1 MNNIEFFNNFNL
13 DSPQFFENQF
23 SVYCLYFLSTI
34 AINIAAYLFVV
45 VRFYK
50 VLCYS
55 TMTFEWLPMIEIL
68 IFGHFLFLRFLPSH
82 ILNFGQKFY
91 QWLGLKI
98 LLLEIS
104 GIIAL
109 EGLNSCT
116 FFLVRVAT
124 LLIPVLEKTRMYIS
138 EIPN

>member
-55 TMTFEWLPMIEIL
+55 TMTFEWLPMINPYIWPFS
-68 IFGHFLFLRFLPSH
+68 IF
-82 ILNFGQKFY
+82 K
-91 QWLGLKI
+91 
-98 LLLEIS
+98 
-104 GIIAL
+104 
-109 EGLNSCT
+109 
-116 FFLVRVAT
+116 
-124 LLIPVLEKTRMYIS
+124 VLTEPYFDCWSKLDITIREVGAYS
-138 EIPN
+138 S

>member
-34 AINIAAYLFVV
+34 AINVAAYLFVV

-55 TMTFEWLPMIEIL
+55 TMTFEWLPMINPYIWPFS
-68 IFGHFLFLRFLPSH
+68 IFKVLTEPYFDFWSKVLPMV
-82 ILNFGQKFY
+82 KFEDSS
-91 QWLGLKI
+91 
-98 LLLEIS
+98 LEIS